1 MKQYN
6 IYPTLLDSFTNY
18 LNSSVIYQQ
27 FWGSS
32 EAPTLTEEE
41 YERQAFQDLINRINR
56 VPFESEAADKGTA
69 FNEIIDCIVEGRKST
84 KIDIHSEGEVIMAT
98 INGRQFAFSKE
109 LAKSI
114 ANPLKEENALT
125 QYRVEGTISTQYGE
139 VFLYG
144 YLDYLLPFKVVDLKT
159 TGKYNAFKYRNNWQH
174 IVYPYCLNQ
183 QGIEITDFEYLVTDF
198 KGVYKEAY
206 AYMPKLDIPRL
217 RDICERFIEFLESNR
232 ELITDKKIFNEQ
244 TANEHKD
251 CLKR

>member
-69 FNEIIDCIVEGRKST
+69 FNEVVDCIVEGRKST
-84 KIDIHSEGEVIMAT
+84 KIDIHSESELITAI
-98 INGRQFAFSKE
+98 INGRTFVFSKE

-114 ANPLKEENALT
+114 AKPLKEENALT

-174 IVYPYCLNQ
+174 VVYPYCLNQ

-198 KGVYKEAY
+198 KGVYKEDY
-206 AYMPKLDIPRL
+206 TYMPKLDIPRL
-217 RDICERFIEFLESNR
+217 RDICERFIEFLEGNR

-251 CLKR
+251 YLNR